1 MRIVYVQFVFPI
13 PVGGEWHSITAWEAS
28 KHVAKVKLEEKGN
41 WLVLHLGG
49 GKTQSIPMT
58 RVEFITRA
66 EVAPE
71 AKP

>member
-1 MRIVYVQFVFPI
+1 MKIVYVQFVFPI
-13 PVGGEWHSITAWEAS
+13 PVHGEFHAITAWDVT
-28 KHVAKVKLEEKGN
+28 KHGKTIKLEEKGN

-71 AKP
+71 AK